1 MQKNR
6 LPTPEY
12 LFFFY
17 SFLTSHSYSLPLL
30 LIRMF
35 IPINVFDINPLFLH
49 GTPGNKDVD

>member
-17 SFLTSHSYSLPLL
+17 SFLTSYSLPLL

-35 IPINVFDINPLFLH
+35 IIVYVFNINPLFLH
-49 GTPGNKDVD
+49 GTPGNKDID